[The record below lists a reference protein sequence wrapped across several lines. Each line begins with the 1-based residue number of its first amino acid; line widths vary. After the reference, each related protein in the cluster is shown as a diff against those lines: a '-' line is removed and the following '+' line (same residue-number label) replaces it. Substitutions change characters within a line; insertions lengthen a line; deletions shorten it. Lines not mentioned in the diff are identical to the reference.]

1 MGVLEGQEHVLE
13 DGQGGA
19 PDNGIQKL
27 GENLEKK
34 KPGQESHRPGPPKA
48 KCSHRP
54 ERGPETLE
62 SKQQT
67 HEGARTQRCS
77 QTWVD
82 GQPVKW
88 TARRSDIGWMDGPKV
103 TDAHT

>member
-34 KPGQESHRPGPPKA
+34 TWSGVP
-48 KCSHRP
+48 
-54 ERGPETLE
+54 
-62 SKQQT
+62 
-67 HEGARTQRCS
+67 
-77 QTWVD
+77 QTWATQ
-82 GQPVKW
+82 GQV
-88 TARRSDIGWMDGPKV
+88 
-103 TDAHT
+103 

>member
-34 KPGQESHRPGPPKA
+34 NLVRSPTDLGHPRPSVATGLKGGQRHWSQSSRPMREPEHRGA
-48 KCSHRP
+48 HR
-54 ERGPETLE
+54 L
-62 SKQQT
+62 
-67 HEGARTQRCS
+67 
-77 QTWVD
+77 
-82 GQPVKW
+82 
-88 TARRSDIGWMDGPKV
+88 GWMDSR
-103 TDAHT
+103 